1 MAYSRKVLTVGA
13 LGVAAFALIGTGAG
27 ATFFDGVEGSQIIT
41 AGTMNMTI
49 TSGAPGA
56 RWTPD
61 GKKLTLKPVGP
72 VGSEF
77 STGPQNIIISN
88 SSNID
93 AKMVKLVVTAPTS
106 NDELKDGI
114 YVKIEMGVPRT
125 TIYNGL
131 LTELQS
137 SADPAIK
144 GRTIAHGSAVVADVT
159 FYAGKDDKPTL
170 PNGAQGGV
178 VTPTFTVSFDG

>member
-1 MAYSRKVLTVGA
+1 MAYSRKVFTVGA
-13 LGVAAFALIGTGAG
+13 LGVAAFALIGAG
-27 ATFFDGVEGSQIIT
+27 ASATFSDGAEAKQVIS

-49 TSGAPGA
+49 TSPEAGAL
-56 RWTPD
+56 RTTD
-61 GKKLTLKPVGP
+61 GKTLTLKPYGP
-72 VGSEF
+72 VGSTF
-77 STGPQNIIISN
+77 STGAQTIIVSN

-114 YVKIEMGVPRT
+114 YVKIQMGDLKATV
-125 TIYNGL
+125 YDGL

-137 SADPAIK
+137 SANPAIK
-144 GRTIAHGSAVVADVT
+144 GQTIKAGSSIAAEVT
-159 FYAGKDDKPTL
+159 FYAGDTQPTL

-178 VTPTFTVSFDG
+178 VVPTFAVSFDG